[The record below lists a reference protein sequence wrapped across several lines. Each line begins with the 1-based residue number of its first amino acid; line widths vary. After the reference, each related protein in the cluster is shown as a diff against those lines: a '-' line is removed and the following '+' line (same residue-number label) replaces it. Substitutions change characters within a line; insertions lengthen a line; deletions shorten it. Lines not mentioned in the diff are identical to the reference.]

1 MVAPLGGVRPNNG
14 FHVGILSVS
23 VTRPPWSAC
32 ALNGPP
38 FWHLALQISKVALN
52 LFCLQI
58 FFLFFWFLIFV
69 LDPCEV
75 FIFI

>member
-1 MVAPLGGVRPNNG
+1 MVAPLGGVRPNDG

-23 VTRPPWSAC
+23 VTNPPWSAC

-38 FWHLALQISKVALN
+38 FWHLALQILKVAPQFV
-52 LFCLQI
+52 LFSD

-69 LDPCEV
+69 LDPC
-75 FIFI
+75 